1 MLLMAMFIEIILV
14 ILLVITVSVFL
25 LRMRKLGRDK
35 FRNELSSLDPSLIV
49 PPPSPYQVA
58 PGFRVVPEDVKELQH
73 RIPEKPKLDT
83 SSDGFVFNDN
93 QAAPLSEDEI
103 LSHREQQVR
112 TLAQSFEKS
121 PLSFTTV
128 GSIVIAAMVIVVFV
142 IYYSH

>member
-1 MLLMAMFIEIILV
+1 MALFIKIVLVLLLIL
-14 ILLVITVSVFL
+14 TVAVFL
-25 LRMRKLGRDK
+25 LRMRKLSRDK
-35 FRNELSSLDPSLIV
+35 FRNELNALDPSLIV

-58 PGFRVVPEDVKELQH
+58 PGFRVVPEDVKEPQH
-73 RIPEKPKLDT
+73 RVPEKPKLDT

-128 GSIVIAAMVIVVFV
+128 GSIVITAMVIVVFV
-142 IYYSH
+142 IYYFH

>member
-1 MLLMAMFIEIILV
+1 MKMFIEIILV
-14 ILLVITVSVFL
+14 ILLVLTVSVFL
-25 LRMRKLGRDK
+25 LRMRKLSRDK
-35 FRNELSSLDPSLIV
+35 FRNELNRIDPSLIV

-58 PGFRVVPEDVKELQH
+58 PGFRVVPEDVKEVQH
-73 RIPEKPKLDT
+73 RVPEKPKLET

-142 IYYSH
+142 FYYFH

>member
-1 MLLMAMFIEIILV
+1 MKMFIEIILV
-14 ILLVITVSVFL
+14 LLLMLGVSVLL
-25 LRMRKLGRDK
+25 LRMRKLRRDK
-35 FRNELSSLDPSLIV
+35 FRSELSALDPRLVV
-49 PPPSPYQVA
+49 PPPPPYQVA
-58 PGFRVVPEDVKELQH
+58 PGFRVLPEDVKEIQH

-103 LSHREQQVR
+103 LSHREQHVR

-128 GSIVIAAMVIVVFV
+128 GSMVIAAMVIVVFV
-142 IYYSH
+142 FYYFH

>member
-1 MLLMAMFIEIILV
+1 MAMFIEIILV
-14 ILLVITVSVFL
+14 ILVVLAVSVFL
-25 LRMRKLGRDK
+25 LRMRKLSRDK

-58 PGFRVVPEDVKELQH
+58 PGFRIVPQDVKEPQH
-73 RIPEKPKLDT
+73 RVPEKPKLDT

-103 LSHREQQVR
+103 LSHREQQIR
-112 TLAQSFEKS
+112 ALSQSFEKS
-121 PLSFTTV
+121 PLSSTTI
-128 GSIVIAAMVIVVFV
+128 GLIVIAAMVIVVFV

>member
-1 MLLMAMFIEIILV
+1 MSMIIEMILV
-14 ILLVITVSVFL
+14 ILLILTVSVFL

-35 FRNELSSLDPSLIV
+35 FRNELNGIDPSLIV

-58 PGFRVVPEDVKELQH
+58 PGFRVVPEDVKEVQH
-73 RIPEKPKLDT
+73 RVPEKPKLDT
-83 SSDGFVFNDN
+83 FSDGFVFNDN
-93 QAAPLSEDEI
+93 LAALLSEDEI

>member
-1 MLLMAMFIEIILV
+1 MAMFIEIILV
-14 ILLVITVSVFL
+14 ILVVLAVSVFL
-25 LRMRKLGRDK
+25 LRMRKLSRDK

-58 PGFRVVPEDVKELQH
+58 PGFRVVPQDVKEPQH
-73 RIPEKPKLDT
+73 RVPEKPKLDT

-103 LSHREQQVR
+103 LSHREQQIR
-112 TLAQSFEKS
+112 ALSQSFEKS
-121 PLSFTTV
+121 PLSSTTI

>member
-1 MLLMAMFIEIILV
+1 MAMFIEIILV
-14 ILLVITVSVFL
+14 ILVVLAVSVFL
-25 LRMRKLGRDK
+25 LRMRKLSRDK

-58 PGFRVVPEDVKELQH
+58 PGFRIVPQDVKEPQH
-73 RIPEKPKLDT
+73 RVPEKPKLDT

-93 QAAPLSEDEI
+93 QAAPSSEDEI
-103 LSHREQQVR
+103 LSHREQQIR
-112 TLAQSFEKS
+112 ALSQSFEKS
-121 PLSFTTV
+121 PLSSTTI

>member
-1 MLLMAMFIEIILV
+1 MAMFIEIILV
-14 ILLVITVSVFL
+14 ILVVLAVSVFL
-25 LRMRKLGRDK
+25 LRMRKLSRDK

-58 PGFRVVPEDVKELQH
+58 PGFRVVPEDVKEVQH
-73 RIPEKPKLDT
+73 RVPEKPKLDT

-128 GSIVIAAMVIVVFV
+128 GSIVITAMVIVVFV

>member
-1 MLLMAMFIEIILV
+1 MAMFIEIILV
-14 ILLVITVSVFL
+14 ILVVLAVSVFL
-25 LRMRKLGRDK
+25 LRMRKLSRDK

-58 PGFRVVPEDVKELQH
+58 PGFRVVPQDVKEPQH
-73 RIPEKPKLDT
+73 RVPEKPKLDT

-128 GSIVIAAMVIVVFV
+128 GSIVITAMVIVVFV
-142 IYYSH
+142 IYYFH

>member
-1 MLLMAMFIEIILV
+1 MAMFIEIILV
-14 ILLVITVSVFL
+14 ILVVLAVSVFL
-25 LRMRKLGRDK
+25 LRMRKLSRDK

-58 PGFRVVPEDVKELQH
+58 PGFRIVPQDVKEPQH
-73 RIPEKPKLDT
+73 RVPEKPKLDT

-103 LSHREQQVR
+103 LSHREQQIR
-112 TLAQSFEKS
+112 ALSQSFEKS
-121 PLSFTTV
+121 PLSSTTI

>member
-1 MLLMAMFIEIILV
+1 MIIEMILV
-14 ILLVITVSVFL
+14 ILLILTVSVFL

-35 FRNELSSLDPSLIV
+35 FRNELNGIDPSLIV

-58 PGFRVVPEDVKELQH
+58 PGFRVVPEDVKEVQH
-73 RIPEKPKLDT
+73 RVPEKPKLDT

-93 QAAPLSEDEI
+93 LAGNLSEDEI

>member
-1 MLLMAMFIEIILV
+1 MSMIIEMILV
-14 ILLVITVSVFL
+14 ILLILTVSVFL
-25 LRMRKLGRDK
+25 LRMRKLRRDK
-35 FRNELSSLDPSLIV
+35 FRNELNGIDPSLIV

-58 PGFRVVPEDVKELQH
+58 PGFRVVPEDVKEVQH
-73 RIPEKPKLDT
+73 RVPEKPKLDT

-93 QAAPLSEDEI
+93 QAAPLSEDDI

>member
-1 MLLMAMFIEIILV
+1 MAMFIEIILV
-14 ILLVITVSVFL
+14 ILVVLAVSVFL
-25 LRMRKLGRDK
+25 LRMRKLSRDK

-58 PGFRVVPEDVKELQH
+58 PGFRVVPQDVKEPQH
-73 RIPEKPKLDT
+73 RVPEKPKLDT

-103 LSHREQQVR
+103 LSHREQQIR
-112 TLAQSFEKS
+112 ALSQSFEKS
-121 PLSFTTV
+121 PLSSTTI
-128 GSIVIAAMVIVVFV
+128 GLIVIAAMVIVVFV

>member
-1 MLLMAMFIEIILV
+1 MAMIIEMILV
-14 ILLVITVSVFL
+14 ILLILTVSVFL

-35 FRNELSSLDPSLIV
+35 FRNELNGIDPSLIV

-58 PGFRVVPEDVKELQH
+58 PGFRVVPEDVKEVQH
-73 RIPEKPKLDT
+73 RVPEKPKLDT

-112 TLAQSFEKS
+112 ALAQSFEKS

-128 GSIVIAAMVIVVFV
+128 GLIVIAAMVLVVFV